1 MKVHRNCCGLDV
13 HKETIAACL
22 ILEDAGGN
30 TRKEKRL
37 FGTMTQH
44 LRELAQWLR
53 EAEVTAVAMEATGV
67 YWVPV
72 WNVLER
78 EGLKLVLINPEHYRA
93 VRGKKTD
100 LKDGERIAE
109 LLQDGRLE
117 GSYVPRTELRVL
129 RDLTR
134 YRVKLV
140 EHQGSVACRIQK
152 LLEQCNIKLASV
164 ATNVLGVS
172 GTAMLHALAQ
182 GETNPE
188 RLADMAKMQL
198 RKKLAALQLALD
210 GHLLPHHRFL
220 LSEMLEELSHVQSS
234 IARLEAEIELQ
245 MKPFQKALQAWM
257 SMPGIKHRVAWTLV
271 AEIGPD
277 LEAFPSPD
285 DLASWVG
292 VCPGNNESAGKRKSG
307 KTRKGNRWARR
318 ALCEA
323 AWVAAKAKNS
333 YLSAQFRRLAAA
345 RGTKRA
351 VVAVAHTMLT
361 IGYHLLQRGTTYQDL
376 GANYFDQ
383 RHTLRTTKR
392 LVKRLEALGHRVTL
406 DSPLSTALNQKL
418 SATS

>member
-22 ILEDAGGN
+22 IREDAGGN
-30 TRKEKRL
+30 TGKEKRI
-37 FGTMTQH
+37 FGTMTQQ

-78 EGLKLVLINPEHYRA
+78 EGLELLLINPEYYRA

-140 EHQGSVACRIQK
+140 EHQCSVACRIQK

-182 GETNPE
+182 GETDPE

-234 IARLEAEIELQ
+234 IARLEAEIELE
-245 MKPFQKALQAWM
+245 MKPFEKALQAWM
-257 SMPGIKHRVAWTLV
+257 SIPGIKHRVAWTLV

-277 LEAFPSPD
+277 VHAFFSSANI
-285 DLASWVG
+285 ASWFG
-292 VCPGNNESAGKRKSG
+292 ICPGNNETPGNGKAERLTKETAGRGEPCAKRLGLRPKPR
-307 KTRKGNRWARR
+307 TATCRR
-318 ALCEA
+318 SSA
-323 AWVAAKAKNS
+323 AW
-333 YLSAQFRRLAAA
+333 
-345 RGTKRA
+345 
-351 VVAVAHTMLT
+351 
-361 IGYHLLQRGTTYQDL
+361 
-376 GANYFDQ
+376 
-383 RHTLRTTKR
+383 
-392 LVKRLEALGHRVTL
+392 
-406 DSPLSTALNQKL
+406 PLPEGRNERSLP
-418 SATS
+418 

>member
-22 ILEDAGGN
+22 IREDAGGN
-30 TRKEKRL
+30 TRKEKQL

-53 EAEVTAVAMEATGV
+53 EAQVTAVAMEATGV

-78 EGLKLVLINPEHYRA
+78 EGLELVLINPEHYRA

-117 GSYVPRTELRVL
+117 GSYVPPTELRVL

-140 EHQGSVACRIQK
+140 EHQCSVACRIQK

-172 GTAMLHALAQ
+172 GTAMLHALAR

-220 LSEMLEELSHVQSS
+220 LSEMLEELNHIQSS

-245 MKPFQKALQAWM
+245 MKPFEKALQAWM
-257 SMPGIKHRVAWTLV
+257 TIPGIKHRVAWTLV
-271 AEIGPD
+271 AEIGSD
-277 LEAFPSPD
+277 VRAFPSPAH
-285 DLASWVG
+285 LASWVG
-292 VCPGNNESAGKRKSG
+292 VCPGNHESAGKRQSG

-345 RGTKRA
+345 RGKKRA
-351 VVAVAHTMLT
+351 VVAVAHTILT
-361 IGYHLLQRGTTYQDL
+361 TGYHLLQRGTAYQDL

-383 RHTLRTTKR
+383 RHTLRTTRR

-406 DSPLSTALNQKL
+406 ESPLSAALNRKF